1 MKYGDP
7 EYRRRLEVIQAVP
20 SNKVDEENLDR
31 YSEQDMRDFEKRHL
45 QELTD
50 QTMKMDP
57 EEQTAVAAGLNIA
70 ILFNALGD
78 YIKRQELKAAKI
90 DEANEI

>member
-7 EYRRRLEVIQAVP
+7 EYKQRLELINAIP
-20 SNKVDEENLDR
+20 SNKFDAENLNR
-31 YSEQDMRDFEKRHL
+31 LSAEDMRDFEKRHL

-50 QTMKMDP
+50 QTLKMDAD
-57 EEQTAVAAGLNIA
+57 EQAAVAAGLNIA
-70 ILFNALGD
+70 ILHNAIGD

>member
-7 EYRRRLEVIQAVP
+7 EYQRRLDLINMIP
-20 SNKVDEENLDR
+20 SNKFDSENLNNIPD
-31 YSEQDMRDFEKRHL
+31 EAMRDFEKRHL

-57 EEQTAVAAGLNIA
+57 DEQAAVAAGIHIA
-70 ILFNALGD
+70 ILHNAMGE
-78 YIKRQELKAAKI
+78 YIKRQELKAAKL

>member
-7 EYRRRLEVIQAVP
+7 EYQRRLELINSIP
-20 SNKVDEENLDR
+20 SNKIDSDNLNK
-31 YSEQDMRDFEKRHL
+31 YSAEDMRDFEKRHL

-57 EEQTAVAAGLNIA
+57 AEQEAVAAGLNIA

-78 YIKRQELKAAKI
+78 YIKRQELKAAKL

>member
-7 EYRRRLEVIQAVP
+7 EYRRRLELINMIP
-20 SNKVDEENLDR
+20 SNKFDSENLNAIPD
-31 YSEQDMRDFEKRHL
+31 DAMRDFEKRHL

-50 QTMKMDP
+50 QTMKMDAD
-57 EEQTAVAAGLNIA
+57 EQVAVAAGLNIA
-70 ILFNALGD
+70 VLYNAIGE